1 MCDLLL
7 PGAECFLHIRTNE
20 HLKCWI
26 WIKLEDNLS
35 AADFNERSDATF
47 SLIMYRKTVVCRLQ
61 QHPCCGEVFK
71 SEVFTAVVWLCRSSR
86 WQMKTWAEFDSLQV
100 WIFLW
105 WLNDIVGRSQ
115 QSCLELQTHSCLI
128 LEERKNSDRHIR
140 WGFIK
145 HLCPVTPPLFKGRY
159 SRLSKHVKWFYYV
172 RCLLQ
177 RNSSLWGSPTNI
189 GTKQPRRL
197 EELSVTQLSVTQLDT
212 VAQSV
217 QK

>member
-47 SLIMYRKTVVCRLQ
+47 SSIVYRKTVVCRLQ
-61 QHPCCGEVFK
+61 QHLCCGKVFK

-86 WQMKTWAEFDSLQV
+86 WQMKTWAEFDSLHV

-128 LEERKNSDRHIR
+128 LEERKKSDRHIR

-159 SRLSKHVKWFYYV
+159 SHLSKHVKCFYYV
-172 RCLLQ
+172 RCL
-177 RNSSLWGSPTNI
+177 
-189 GTKQPRRL
+189 PRRL
-197 EELSVTQLSVTQLDT
+197 EELSVTQLDT
-212 VAQSV
+212 AAQSV